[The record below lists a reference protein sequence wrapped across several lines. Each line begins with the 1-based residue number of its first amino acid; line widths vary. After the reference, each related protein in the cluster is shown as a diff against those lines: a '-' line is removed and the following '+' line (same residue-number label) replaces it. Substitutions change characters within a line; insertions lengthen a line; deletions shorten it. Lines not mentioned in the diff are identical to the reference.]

1 MLNWPSTL
9 LSGHLS
15 LEVVGQGHIGRV
27 RMESVRC
34 TYSIS
39 ARNWNRDEHLMR
51 PGSSSVRWFVAAM
64 VGGFAFV
71 SYVERMNISVAAAM
85 MMPDLS
91 LSKTEMGQ
99 IFSSFLWG
107 YAIFQIP
114 AGRIGDVVGPRL
126 TLTVA
131 ALLWCVTS
139 ALTGLLP
146 GRILSGSLAV
156 LSSLFVLRFLLGAG
170 EAATFPV
177 GARAIRNWTPLSERG
192 LGNSIMIAGASIA
205 AAVTSP
211 LVSWLMVRVG
221 WRASF
226 YITSVAALVLA
237 LVWRI
242 TVTDHPR
249 DHARISAFELKLIT
263 GDRTFE
269 HARELRPRK
278 SLRQLL
284 ANRNVLLLSLS
295 YVCEG
300 YVLFIFVFWLYLY
313 LVEVRGFTMLN
324 GGLVASLPWLTAFAL
339 TPLGGHFCD
348 RITTTRGRVA
358 GARAV
363 IMLGYGMSGVLLFA
377 AAKFENRIAAV
388 AALCLSVGFL
398 YFAEP
403 AFWATA
409 LHIAEED
416 AGASSG
422 IMNTAGILGG
432 IASTSLVPIIVK
444 HFGWLPALASGAAV
458 ALACTCAWLLIGQS
472 GMMEKVPVV
481 QDAGANP

>member
-1 MLNWPSTL
+1 MHLLHLRTKLEQGRTLNETGEQFSTL
-9 LSGHLS
+9 
-15 LEVVGQGHIGRV
+15 VCGRDGG
-27 RMESVRC
+27 RIRLRQLRRKNEHFGGCSDDD
-34 TYSIS
+34 
-39 ARNWNRDEHLMR
+39 AR
-51 PGSSSVRWFVAAM
+51 PF
-64 VGGFAFV
+64 
-71 SYVERMNISVAAAM
+71 
-85 MMPDLS
+85 

-237 LVWRI
+237 LVWRL

-269 HARELRPRK
+269 PRE
-278 SLRQLL
+278 S
-284 ANRNVLLLSLS
+284 
-295 YVCEG
+295 
-300 YVLFIFVFWLYLY
+300 
-313 LVEVRGFTMLN
+313 
-324 GGLVASLPWLTAFAL
+324 
-339 TPLGGHFCD
+339 
-348 RITTTRGRVA
+348 
-358 GARAV
+358 
-363 IMLGYGMSGVLLFA
+363 
-377 AAKFENRIAAV
+377 
-388 AALCLSVGFL
+388 
-398 YFAEP
+398 
-403 AFWATA
+403 
-409 LHIAEED
+409 
-416 AGASSG
+416 
-422 IMNTAGILGG
+422 
-432 IASTSLVPIIVK
+432 
-444 HFGWLPALASGAAV
+444 
-458 ALACTCAWLLIGQS
+458 
-472 GMMEKVPVV
+472 
-481 QDAGANP
+481 